1 MGKNSTQTLCQFFVS
16 FKQILLTVS
25 TITAVIKGKSR
36 FFALMFNTLATPPEN
51 IRKELSF
58 CCYPHKLTTASVLL
72 LPLYR
77 ANAVTA
83 ISLPKQQKKA
93 AFAPPPI
100 SYTTKKRR
108 DFTLCAF
115 FI

>member
-1 MGKNSTQTLCQFFVS
+1 MKFSS
-16 FKQILLTVS
+16 P
-25 TITAVIKGKSR
+25 IK
-36 FFALMFNTLATPPEN
+36 TLATPPEN

-93 AFAPPPI
+93 AFNAVP
-100 SYTTKKRR
+100 YKKGGIYCRPVQKSG
-108 DFTLCAF
+108 
-115 FI
+115 I